1 MVAKL
6 RCASSLLQKREELL
20 CSRSE
25 GDEEG
30 THWPTAGPS
39 GWCGLCWG
47 SGHQES
53 LSVTSLTFHVAPGP
67 VTATLRSLRSLAC
80 GTLLMCLSSTLS
92 LSIPSQSRPIPS
104 CCFFH
109 TNAPALPANYYGVL
123 RMPFSLRPSSFSF
136 LSIPR
141 PQWQAGQTH
150 TGQNRGWDG
159 KKGQRQAARERL
171 CTTGELTE
179 NY

>member
-6 RCASSLLQKREELL
+6 RHKREELL
-20 CSRSE
+20 CSCSE

-92 LSIPSQSRPIPS
+92 RSIPSQSRPSPS

-109 TNAPALPANYYGVL
+109 TNAPALPAYYTTEYSVCPFPFVVL
-123 RMPFSLRPSSFSF
+123 VSFHST
-136 LSIPR
+136 STM
-141 PQWQAGQTH
+141 AGKH
-150 TGQNRGWDG
+150 TGQNRTGDG
-159 KKGQRQAARERL
+159 MGRACLIRTWTQDAWLGARLETA
-171 CTTGELTE
+171 CTVFG
-179 NY
+179 